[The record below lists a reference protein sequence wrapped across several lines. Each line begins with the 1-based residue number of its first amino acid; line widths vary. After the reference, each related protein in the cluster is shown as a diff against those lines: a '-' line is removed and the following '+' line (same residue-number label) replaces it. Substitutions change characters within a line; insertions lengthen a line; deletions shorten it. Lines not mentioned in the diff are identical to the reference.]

1 MKQSEKVAL
10 FKSELKMIRN
20 KDIQDFVK
28 EVFKHIPEHGFTT
41 TASTSMKYH
50 PKDERGHLGNV
61 AHSKKVT
68 RWAHVLAE
76 AFSVTDSLRLDI
88 LTASCVLHDLGR
100 RGLGSNPSPH
110 TLRTHASIMT
120 GPLEKAQEKVQLD
133 IRVFNS
139 IKDCVRYHNGKWTEK
154 EIRKPLSE
162 YTRLEM
168 IVHISDM
175 AASRMHLIP
184 SGKELMNE

>member
-1 MKQSEKVAL
+1 MKQSEKLKL
-10 FKSELKMIRN
+10 FKSELRMINDPEIRE
-20 KDIQDFVK
+20 FVK
-28 EVFKHIPEHGFTT
+28 EVFKYVPEHGFTT

-61 AHSKKVT
+61 VHSKKVV
-68 RWAHVLAE
+68 RWAHIYAE

-88 LTASCVLHDLGR
+88 LTASGVLHDLGR
-100 RGLGSNPSPH
+100 RGLGSKPSPH
-110 TLRTHASIMT
+110 TLRAHASIMT
-120 GPLEKAQEKVQLD
+120 GPLEKAQAKVKLD

-154 EIRKPLSE
+154 EINKPISE
-162 YTRLEM
+162 YTRLELL
-168 IVHISDM
+168 VHLADM

-184 SGKELMNE
+184 SGKELMK

>member
-1 MKQSEKVAL
+1 MKQSEKLKL
-10 FKSELKMIRN
+10 FKAELKMINSDEIRN
-20 KDIQDFVK
+20 FVK
-28 EVFKHIPEHGFTT
+28 TVFEFIPEHGFTT
-41 TASTSMKYH
+41 PASTSGKHH

-61 AHSKKVT
+61 AHSKKVV
-68 RWAHVLAE
+68 RWAHIYAE
-76 AFSVTDSLRLDI
+76 AFSASDSLRLDI

-100 RGLGSNPSPH
+100 RGLGKTASPH
-110 TLRTHASIMT
+110 TLREHASILT
-120 GPLEKAQEKVQLD
+120 GPLEKAQEKIKLD

-162 YTRLEM
+162 YTRLEL
-168 IVHISDM
+168 IVHLADM

-184 SGKELMNE
+184 SGKELMK

>member
-20 KDIQDFVK
+20 EDIKKFVE
-28 EVFKHIPEHGFTT
+28 EVFKYIPEHGFTT

-61 AHSKKVT
+61 VHSKKVV
-68 RWAHVLAE
+68 RWAHIYAE
-76 AFSVTDSLRLDI
+76 AFGATDSLRLDI

-100 RGLGSNPSPH
+100 RGLGDKPSPH
-110 TLRTHASIMT
+110 TLREHASIMT
-120 GPLEKAQEKVQLD
+120 GPLEKVQAEVKLD

-162 YTRLEM
+162 YTRLELL
-168 IVHISDM
+168 VHLADM
-175 AASRMHLIP
+175 AASRMYLIP
-184 SGKELMNE
+184 SGKELMK